1 MDTRQAGLIARY
13 SARYSVRGGI
23 GLVFLL
29 LSLTFGL
36 VVAHITLQ
44 PVEMI
49 VKQEQQ
55 RSKKKEAMSKTEV
68 ARIALEQVEREFRPT
83 VAWFLSPSGE
93 MDEDE
98 AEAAREESD
107 RWARHLIEEKPLL
120 MSAILLVLLFG
131 WPLCAVFGAFDV
143 YAGDIASRQLRYQ
156 LLRADRASIY
166 FGRLVGVMVTFTV
179 VLVILGTTIATY
191 IGLKLPIYPVVDLV
205 AWTAYGILA
214 LLVATLPFVALCAWV
229 SASVSSS
236 FVSLTLASILMGG
249 VPLFAL
255 AARAM
260 WAPAGYLNM
269 ALPWGFQIRLLHP
282 DASQVLLAVSG
293 CLLQAG
299 LFTWFGYRKFM
310 TRDL

>member
-93 MDEDE
+93 MDE
-98 AEAAREESD
+98 
-107 RWARHLIEEKPLL
+107 ARHLIEEKPLL